1 MKNEEIKALAEMGL
15 NSIEPIK
22 KTGMRILEIK
32 QGYAKLLLPIKGNI
46 NHVGIMYA
54 GSLFTLG
61 EVPGGILYI
70 SAFDMNKFFPI
81 VKEVNIRFRR
91 PAKTDVTL
99 EAKISKDKVEEIE
112 KEAEINGKA
121 DFSLEMDIKDAEEE
135 TVSIV
140 NGIWQIRKMEKGAA
154 TI

>member
-1 MKNEEIKALAEMGL
+1 VDIKE
-15 NSIEPIK
+15 
-22 KTGMRILEIK
+22 
-32 QGYAKLLLPIKGNI
+32 GYAKLQLPIKGNT

-61 EVPGGILYI
+61 EVPGGVLFLA
-70 SAFDMNKFFPI
+70 AFDINRFFPI
-81 VKEVNIRFRR
+81 VKEVHIRFRR

-99 EAKISKDKVEEIE
+99 ETSISKEKAAEIE
-112 KEAEINGKA
+112 KEADKNGKA
-121 DFSLEMDIKDAEEE
+121 DISLEMEIKDADEE

-140 NGIWQIRKMEKGAA
+140 NGIWQIRKTAKDGIP